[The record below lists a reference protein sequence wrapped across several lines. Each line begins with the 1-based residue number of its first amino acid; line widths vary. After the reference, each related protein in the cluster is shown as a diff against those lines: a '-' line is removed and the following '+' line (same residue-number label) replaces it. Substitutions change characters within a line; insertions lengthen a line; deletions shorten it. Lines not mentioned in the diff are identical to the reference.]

1 MIRLVLRIFLCFWSD
16 GVFLASNGCLFD
28 RFCRRRLE
36 CVKEQARD
44 HYRVVNPN
52 PELGQHYSR
61 YLFLGELFQYPIL
74 PLPPVH
80 YTLSFRTP
88 FYDMVL
94 GPDDSGA
101 FLRPPTPANPLSG
114 ATANTDYAS
123 PGPQYLSSRSSDVIL
138 SDIRPIQLKAEA
150 LRSIN
155 TFLDEFLWNILST
168 ARSLVT
174 DRIKAG
180 VLKILPTSLGKA
192 ALLEAEVELKAYWER
207 TGPTPNLNLGAT
219 DALDFP
225 LQWSYEVPRFSG
237 VSLCYGY

>member
-1 MIRLVLRIFLCFWSD
+1 MTLVCLWSP
-16 GVFLASNGCLFD
+16 CI
-28 RFCRRRLE
+28 C
-36 CVKEQARD
+36 
-44 HYRVVNPN
+44 
-52 PELGQHYSR
+52 
-61 YLFLGELFQYPIL
+61 
-74 PLPPVH
+74 PPVVKAR
-80 YTLSFRTP
+80 FN
-88 FYDMVL
+88 
-94 GPDDSGA
+94 
-101 FLRPPTPANPLSG
+101 ANL
-114 ATANTDYAS
+114 AS

-174 DRIKAG
+174 DRIKTG

-207 TGPTPNLNLGAT
+207 TSPTSNPNVGAN

-225 LQWSYEVPRFSG
+225 LQWSYEVS
-237 VSLCYGY
+237 